1 MAGAQA
7 ARGQTARPLPEEE
20 RRLRPLP
27 GRRRSSFIL
36 RSKPATRLIAF
47 GVCVALLAVGRV
59 AITFAVVQKNL
70 QTSTLMTQEGV
81 LRDNNMNLADEVAQ
95 QSATALVQKRA
106 TKTYGLIQADDV
118 RYLTL
123 PPDAASSAAPGP

>member
-27 GRRRSSFIL
+27 GRRRPSFIL

>member
-1 MAGAQA
+1 
-7 ARGQTARPLPEEE
+7 
-20 RRLRPLP
+20 
-27 GRRRSSFIL
+27 
-36 RSKPATRLIAF
+36 
-47 GVCVALLAVGRV
+47 
-59 AITFAVVQKNL
+59 
-70 QTSTLMTQEGV
+70 MTQEGV